1 MTKKRVRRLLLLWL
15 ATFLMAGIVLI
26 LLYVQMVV
34 HQENVVGS
42 LEIESPEVTDDN
54 TTIAES
60 TEEAPES
67 KLAVA
72 GTVDIPEGTE
82 LSHLVETDTPF
93 WNVFPISSAGVSA
106 VNWHTILVQNRFK
119 IDYTITPHAP
129 REWHLVRINNS
140 IRVQFR

>member
-60 TEEAPES
+60 TEAPES

-82 LSHLVETDTPF
+82 LSHLVETDTQ
-93 WNVFPISSAGVSA
+93 IGRASC
-106 VNWHTILVQNRFK
+106 
-119 IDYTITPHAP
+119 
-129 REWHLVRINNS
+129 RE
-140 IRVQFR
+140 RV